1 MDAKGTEIFYPKT
14 QTAWRKWL
22 EKNHLSKQAVWLVFY
37 NQKSGVKSI
46 TWSEAVDVAL
56 CFGWIDSKKVKV
68 DEETAHQYFSKRK
81 PNGTW
86 SKINKEKVQK
96 LTEQGLMTDAGL
108 KSIAMAKQNGS
119 WTLLDEVEELKIP
132 SDLQAAFSRKP
143 KAKKFYLSLSNSA
156 MKMILSWLVFAK
168 TEETRRK
175 RIAEIIESAEQHLKP
190 KHMR

>member
-37 NQKSGVKSI
+37 NKKSGVKSI

-96 LTEQGLMTDAGL
+96 LTEQGLMTEAGL